1 MATRKTETKMERIS
15 AYVPPDDITFMV
27 KMSEKSGITF
37 SQYLR
42 KIIHEERER
51 VMARVRKAKANKK
64 SS

>member
-1 MATRKTETKMERIS
+1 MATEKTPAKMERIS
-15 AYVPPDDITFMV
+15 AYIPPDDITFMV
-27 KMSEKSGITF
+27 KMAEKTGVSFSE
-37 SQYLR
+37 YLR